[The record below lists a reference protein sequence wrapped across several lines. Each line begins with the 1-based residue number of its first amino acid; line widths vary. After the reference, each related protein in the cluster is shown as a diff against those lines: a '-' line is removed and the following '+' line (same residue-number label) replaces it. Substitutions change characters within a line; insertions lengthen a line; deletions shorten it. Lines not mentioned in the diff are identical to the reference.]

1 MNTGLDVGSTTAK
14 IVRLESGI
22 ITASKVVPSH
32 RWKELLEDGNKRDTV
47 ETIGTVET
55 PETIGTLETVETIG
69 TVETPE
75 TTGAAETVET
85 IVSTGYFRKTVPHT
99 AAITEIT
106 AASLGVRYYM
116 PDAQVIVDVGGQD
129 TKVID
134 LRNNTFLINDKCSA
148 GTGAFLELAAHY
160 FDIPVESLGK
170 LHTRA
175 KRSARINNTCGVFA
189 ISEMISQLVGGYTM
203 EEVICGIHQAFA
215 RRIAQMIP
223 PVETVVLIGGTVLNT
238 GMVESF
244 ESIHG
249 STVVVPPSPQTVN
262 ALGAALYGK
271 KLRPEI

>member
-14 IVRLESGI
+14 IVRLESGK

-55 PETIGTLETVETIG
+55 PQ
-69 TVETPE
+69 
-75 TTGAAETVET
+75 TTGTATIEN

-175 KRSARINNTCGVFA
+175 RRSAQINNTCGVFA

-203 EEVICGIHQAFA
+203 EEVICVIHQAFA

-223 PVETVVLIGGTVLNT
+223 PVATVALIGGTVLNT
-238 GMVESF
+238 GIVESF
-244 ESIHG
+244 ESIHD

-262 ALGAALYGK
+262 ALGAALYSE
-271 KLRPEI
+271 KLRPGQ

>member
-32 RWKELLEDGNKRDTV
+32 RWKELLEYGNKRGTV
-47 ETIGTVET
+47 EAVKTIGTV
-55 PETIGTLETVETIG
+55 G
-69 TVETPE
+69 TPE
-75 TTGAAETVET
+75 TTGTLETAETIQTTETMRTLETADT

-106 AASLGVRYYM
+106 AASLGVRYYI

-160 FDIPVESLGK
+160 FNIPVESLGK

-175 KRSARINNTCGVFA
+175 SRCARINNTCGVFA

-238 GMVESF
+238 GIVESF

-271 KLRPEI
+271 KLRP

>member
-14 IVRLESGI
+14 IIRLESGKL
-22 ITASKVVPSH
+22 TASKVVPSH
-32 RWKELLEDGNKRDTV
+32 RWKELLEDGNKSDNIEIV
-47 ETIGTVET
+47 ENLG
-55 PETIGTLETVETIG
+55 
-69 TVETPE
+69 
-75 TTGAAETVET
+75 T

-106 AASLGVRYYM
+106 AASLGVRYYI

-175 KRSARINNTCGVFA
+175 RRSARINNTCGVFA

-203 EEVICGIHQAFA
+203 EEVIHGIHQAFA

-238 GMVESF
+238 GIVESF
-244 ESIHG
+244 ESIHS

-262 ALGAALYGK
+262 ALGAALYGE
-271 KLRPEI
+271 KLRPG

>member
-32 RWKELLEDGNKRDTV
+32 RWKELLEYGNNRDTV
-47 ETIGTVET
+47 ETIGTAET
-55 PETIGTLETVETIG
+55 PESIG
-69 TVETPE
+69 TVETKNPD
-75 TTGAAETVET
+75 T
-85 IVSTGYFRKTVPHT
+85 IVSTGYFRRTVPHT

-106 AASLGVRYYM
+106 AASQGVRYYI

-175 KRSARINNTCGVFA
+175 SRCARINNTCGVFA

-238 GMVESF
+238 GIVESF

-271 KLRPEI
+271 KLRP

>member
-1 MNTGLDVGSTTAK
+1 MITGLDVGSTTAK
-14 IVRLESGI
+14 IVRLDSGKL
-22 ITASKVVPSH
+22 TASKVVPSH
-32 RWKELLEDGNKRDTV
+32 RWKELLEDGNTRNTIATAK
-47 ETIGTVET
+47 TIGTIET
-55 PETIGTLETVETIG
+55 PR
-69 TVETPE
+69 
-75 TTGAAETVET
+75 TTGTTGTSQTMRTAET

-106 AASLGVRYYM
+106 AASLGVRYYI

-175 KRSARINNTCGVFA
+175 RRSARINNTCGVFA

-238 GMVESF
+238 GIVESF

-262 ALGAALYGK
+262 ALGAALYGE
-271 KLRPEI
+271 KLRPGQ

>member
-32 RWKELLEDGNKRDTV
+32 RWKELLEYGNKRDTV
-47 ETIGTVET
+47 ETIATVET
-55 PETIGTLETVETIG
+55 TEAIQTPEATEIIQATETT
-69 TVETPE
+69 E
-75 TTGAAETVET
+75 TTGTAET

-106 AASLGVRYYM
+106 AASLGVRYYI

-175 KRSARINNTCGVFA
+175 SRCARINNTCGVFA

-223 PVETVVLIGGTVLNT
+223 PVETVVLIGGTVLNQ
-238 GMVESF
+238 GLVESF

-271 KLRPEI
+271 KLRPEQ

>member
-32 RWKELLEDGNKRDTV
+32 RWKELLEYGNKRDTV
-47 ETIGTVET
+47 ETIATVET
-55 PETIGTLETVETIG
+55 TETIQTQ
-69 TVETPE
+69 TPE
-75 TTGAAETVET
+75 ATET

-106 AASLGVRYYM
+106 AASLGVRYYL

-160 FDIPVESLGK
+160 FDIPVESLGE

-175 KRSARINNTCGVFA
+175 RRCARINNTCGVFA

-223 PVETVVLIGGTVLNT
+223 PVETVVLIGGTVLNQ
-238 GMVESF
+238 GLVESF

-271 KLRPEI
+271 KLRPEQ

>member
-14 IVRLESGI
+14 IIRLESGKL
-22 ITASKVVPSH
+22 TASKVVPSH
-32 RWKELLEDGNKRDTV
+32 RWKELLEDGNKSDNI
-47 ETIGTVET
+47 ETVET
-55 PETIGTLETVETIG
+55 P
-69 TVETPE
+69 
-75 TTGAAETVET
+75 ET

-106 AASLGVRYYM
+106 AASLGVRYYI

-175 KRSARINNTCGVFA
+175 RRSARINNTCGVFA

-203 EEVICGIHQAFA
+203 EEVIHGIHQAFA

-238 GMVESF
+238 GIVESF
-244 ESIHG
+244 ESIHS
-249 STVVVPPSPQTVN
+249 STLVVPPSPQTVN
-262 ALGAALYGK
+262 ALGAALYGE
-271 KLRPEI
+271 KLRPGQ

>member
-1 MNTGLDVGSTTAK
+1 MITGLDVGSTTAK
-14 IVRLESGI
+14 IVRLESGKL
-22 ITASKVVPSH
+22 TASKVVPSH
-32 RWKELLEDGNKRDTV
+32 RWKELLEDGNTRDTV
-47 ETIGTVET
+47 ETIATIET
-55 PETIGTLETVETIG
+55 MKNLETAKITG
-69 TVETPE
+69 TT
-75 TTGAAETVET
+75 ET

-106 AASLGVRYYM
+106 AASLGVRYYI

-238 GMVESF
+238 GIVESF
-244 ESIHG
+244 ESINS
-249 STVVVPPSPQTVN
+249 STVVIPPSPQTVN

-271 KLRPEI
+271 KLSLGQ

>member
-32 RWKELLEDGNKRDTV
+32 RWKELLEYGNKRDTV

-55 PETIGTLETVETIG
+55 PESIQTAEITGT
-69 TVETPE
+69 
-75 TTGAAETVET
+75 AT
-85 IVSTGYFRKTVPHT
+85 IVSTGYFRKTVPHN

-106 AASLGVRYYM
+106 AASLGVRYYI

-175 KRSARINNTCGVFA
+175 SRCARINNTCGVFA

-223 PVETVVLIGGTVLNT
+223 PVETVVLIGGTVLNQ
-238 GMVESF
+238 GLVESF

-271 KLRPEI
+271 KLRPEQ

>member
-1 MNTGLDVGSTTAK
+1 MITGLDVGSTTAK
-14 IVRLESGI
+14 IIRLDSGKL
-22 ITASKVVPSH
+22 TASKVVPSH
-32 RWKELLEDGNKRDTV
+32 RWKELLEDGNTRNTIATV
-47 ETIGTVET
+47 KTIGTVET
-55 PETIGTLETVETIG
+55 PGTTETS
-69 TVETPE
+69 
-75 TTGAAETVET
+75 ET

-106 AASLGVRYYM
+106 AASLGVRYYI

-238 GMVESF
+238 GIVKSF

-249 STVVVPPSPQTVN
+249 STVVLPPSPQTVN
-262 ALGAALYGK
+262 ALGAALYGE
-271 KLRPEI
+271 KLRQGQ

>member
-32 RWKELLEDGNKRDTV
+32 RWKELLEYGNKRDTIEAV
-47 ETIGTVET
+47 KTIGTA
-55 PETIGTLETVETIG
+55 G
-69 TVETPE
+69 TPE
-75 TTGAAETVET
+75 TTGTLETVET

-106 AASLGVRYYM
+106 AASLGVRYYI

-175 KRSARINNTCGVFA
+175 RRCARINNTCGVFA

-223 PVETVVLIGGTVLNT
+223 PVETVVLIGGTVLNQ
-238 GMVESF
+238 GLVESF

-271 KLRPEI
+271 KLRPEQ